1 MTRRIAHAA
10 QIGALVVAL
19 VLVPAALA
27 AKGGGNGGASGPS
40 GSGCSITP
48 GQVALDQVW
57 TTSARGLPTSS
68 TVNMIL
74 TFPNG
79 ASSTTWITVNS
90 DGTYTTTGNSNMSA
104 NWGFITPEQT
114 GTYTYQFVN
123 KMKWPAGTWTKTYA
137 TCSVVVS

>member
-10 QIGALVVAL
+10 QIGGLVLALA
-19 VLVPAALA
+19 LVPAALA
-27 AKGGGNGGASGPS
+27 AKGGGNGGSGPS

-57 TTSARGLPTSS
+57 TTSAWGLPTSS
-68 TVNMIL
+68 SVNMIL
-74 TFPNG
+74 TFPSG
-79 ASSTTWITVNS
+79 DQSIRSISVTS
-90 DGTYTTTGNSNMSA
+90 DGTFTTTGNSNMTYG
-104 NWGFITPEQT
+104 WGWIAPEQK

-123 KMKWPAGTWTKTYA
+123 KLRWPAGTFTKSYG